1 MNNMETE
8 EKKSTDI
15 VVEVVDGVKL
25 KISGHIALK
34 DLKRDITVNL
44 EEVSICLCGRSRN
57 KPYCDDSHL
66 LPTENKV

>member
-8 EKKSTDI
+8 NKKSTEI
-15 VVEVVDGVKL
+15 EVKVVDGAQL
-25 KISGHIALK
+25 KISGHIVLK

-44 EEVSICLCGRSRN
+44 EEVSLCLCGRSRN

-66 LPTENKV
+66 LPAEKK

>member
-1 MNNMETE
+1 MNNMEIE